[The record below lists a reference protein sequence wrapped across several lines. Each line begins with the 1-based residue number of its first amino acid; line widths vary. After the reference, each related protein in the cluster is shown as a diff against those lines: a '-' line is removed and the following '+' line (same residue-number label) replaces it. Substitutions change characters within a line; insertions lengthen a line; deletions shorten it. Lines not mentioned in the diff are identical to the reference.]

1 MGGIW
6 NFFIESKLFQL
17 VAEEGGSVF
26 ALQIFEQGK
35 YFMKSVFMGKK
46 GMKSVFMGKKGTL
59 WLMNNI
65 EYSVCGINPKQFFTF
80 RYGVTAYTLQRCSN
94 SFGQYLLLTELKVG
108 GLRRPIIVPEGK
120 AQYSWKGF
128 GLELRRMLEPNQI
141 CVGGFRPCKTHC
153 TTT

>member
-1 MGGIW
+1 
-6 NFFIESKLFQL
+6 
-17 VAEEGGSVF
+17 
-26 ALQIFEQGK
+26 
-35 YFMKSVFMGKK
+35 MKSVFMGKK
-46 GMKSVFMGKKGTL
+46 ATL

-65 EYSVCGINPKQFFTF
+65 EYSVCWINPKKFFTF

-128 GLELRRMLEPNQI
+128 GLELRRMLEPNQHALGVSGLAKPTAQQHNAKSI
-141 CVGGFRPCKTHC
+141 LQGGFRPCKTYC
-153 TTT
+153 TKT